1 MKKIIIIEII
11 LMTIYLTLSNRIYC
25 CQNNMWI
32 LWVLIYISLKMLTTF
47 LISKKKT
54 NLEKIFN
61 YTIALIFSFLEFGS
75 LSTVV
80 G

>member
-47 LISKKKT
+47 LISKKK
-54 NLEKIFN
+54 NKP
-61 YTIALIFSFLEFGS
+61 
-75 LSTVV
+75 
-80 G
+80 